1 MADIKK
7 VSIEDL
13 NKATAE
19 LVSKIDQTQYDN
31 VYPIP
36 KNGTIIALFCQLNGL
51 TLPAVSEGEITER
64 TLILDD
70 LIDSGK
76 TFNKFPGNDFACVYV
91 KEYSP
96 KPKYFVE
103 EVGKKWVKFYFEETE
118 HDIEDSVTRIIEYVG
133 EDPNRE
139 GLQETPKRF
148 MKALGKWT
156 EGYGHSGAEIM
167 TVFENESNGIDQ
179 IVGLSGIEFYSMCEH
194 HLAPFF
200 GKAHIYYIP
209 DKKIVGISKLSR
221 VLDIYARRFQNQE
234 RIAKQVADDLEQ
246 HLAPKGVAV
255 ILEAEHLCMK
265 SRGVGKQCAIMRTS
279 DLRGLFRD
287 EQETRAELFN
297 LIRMD
302 SNSRNY

>member
-1 MADIKK
+1 MTDIKK
-7 VSIEDL
+7 VSIEEL
-13 NKATAE
+13 NKVTAE
-19 LVSKIDQTQYDN
+19 LVLKIDQTQYDS

-36 KNGTIIALFCQLNGL
+36 KNGTITALFCQMHGL
-51 TLPAVSEGEITER
+51 TLPAVSEGEITEK

-76 TFNKFPGNDFACVYV
+76 TFNKFPNNDFACIYV

-96 KPKYFVE
+96 KPKYFIE
-103 EVGKKWVKFYFEETE
+103 EVGKKWVKFYYEETE
-118 HDIEDSVTRIIEYVG
+118 HDIEGSVVRIIEYVG

-148 MKALGKWT
+148 IKALSKWT
-156 EGYGHSGAEIM
+156 EGYSIEPKDII
-167 TVFENESNGIDQ
+167 TVFENESNGINQ

-234 RIAKQVADDLEQ
+234 RIAKQVADALVEAL
-246 HLAPKGVAV
+246 HPKAVAV

-279 DLRGLFRD
+279 ELRGLFL
-287 EQETRAELFN
+287 EEEATRAELFN

-302 SNSRNY
+302 GNSRNY